1 MLRENST
8 KASKNEDRKI
18 AVELIHVEKQ
28 FPGMTGPALDD
39 VNIRIAEGEFVTVLG
54 SSGCGK
60 TTLIK
65 MLNRLCEPDRG
76 DILLFGEN
84 IREQNPVLLRRK
96 TGYVI
101 QRVGLFPHMTVK
113 ENISTIPKILK
124 WEKKKTEQKVD
135 EMLRL
140 VALEPEEYRN
150 RYPAQ
155 LSGGQQQR
163 VGIARALIADPPLM
177 LLDEP
182 FGAIDAINR
191 EILQTE
197 LKKIQEQS
205 GRTYLFVTHD
215 IREAWKLGTKV
226 LVMNQGKIL
235 QFASPQEIQAHPAD
249 EFVEELL
256 RTADMGKGE
265 NV

>member
-8 KASKNEDRKI
+8 KASKNKDRKI

-101 QRVGLFPHMTVK
+101 QQVGLFPHMTVK

-135 EMLRL
+135 RKS
-140 VALEPEEYRN
+140 V
-150 RYPAQ
+150 
-155 LSGGQQQR
+155 
-163 VGIARALIADPPLM
+163 V
-177 LLDEP
+177 
-182 FGAIDAINR
+182 
-191 EILQTE
+191 
-197 LKKIQEQS
+197 
-205 GRTYLFVTHD
+205 
-215 IREAWKLGTKV
+215 
-226 LVMNQGKIL
+226 
-235 QFASPQEIQAHPAD
+235 
-249 EFVEELL
+249 
-256 RTADMGKGE
+256 
-265 NV
+265 